1 MPHHR
6 ALVKYLTNLFVPL
19 VRSEAGKTR
28 RTFKLRR
35 RLAVWRPLL
44 ASGCVAIHPPV
55 VSSVHTAFSFVLPSS
70 FLFRSDL
77 CFTSAS
83 VTPTYRRVPARV
95 PQDKRLPDEAGQTIG
110 GGRAKGAIACWC
122 SRRIAKLQVGKYLHP
137 WPNTLLLPPSPWRHP
152 VNCPE
157 TTGRLI
163 VQAQEGPLSAGP
175 WSCTQP
181 RLETLLS
188 ADVTGGRRIVL
199 LAWPV
204 YCLVGLA
211 GVTSSCWSGG

>member
-1 MPHHR
+1 MRGH
-6 ALVKYLTNLFVPL
+6 
-19 VRSEAGKTR
+19 
-28 RTFKLRR
+28 
-35 RLAVWRPLL
+35 
-44 ASGCVAIHPPV
+44 
-55 VSSVHTAFSFVLPSS
+55 PSS
-70 FLFRSDL
+70 
-77 CFTSAS
+77 CPS

-122 SRRIAKLQVGKYLHP
+122 SRRIAKLQV
-137 WPNTLLLPPSPWRHP
+137 
-152 VNCPE
+152 
-157 TTGRLI
+157 GRLI